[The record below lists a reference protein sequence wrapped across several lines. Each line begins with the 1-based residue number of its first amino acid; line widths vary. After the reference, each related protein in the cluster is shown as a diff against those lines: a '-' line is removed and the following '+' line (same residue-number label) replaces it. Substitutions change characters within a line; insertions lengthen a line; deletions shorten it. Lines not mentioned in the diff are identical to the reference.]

1 MTEAFKVIAGKPTIT
16 KDPNA
21 RLDYY
26 ERWGT
31 WLGDDTIVTATT
43 PTVSGV
49 TVDEANIINAGV
61 DVQLW
66 LTGGVLGET
75 GSVTVHIVTAAGR
88 EDDRTL
94 YFKIRSR

>member
-1 MTEAFKVIAGKPTIT
+1 MTEAFKVFAGKPTIT

-26 ERWGT
+26 ERWGA
-31 WLGDDTIVTATT
+31 WLGTDTIVTVTT
-43 PTVSGV
+43 PTVVGM
-49 TVDEANIINAGV
+49 TVDEVNIINSGE

-66 LTGGVLGET
+66 LEGGTLGET

>member
-1 MTEAFKVIAGKPTIT
+1 MTEAFRVIAGKPTIT

-31 WLGDDTIVTATT
+31 GLDGDSIATVTT
-43 PTVSGV
+43 PTGVGV
-49 TVDEANIINAGV
+49 TVDEANIINSGA

-66 LTGGVLGET
+66 LEGGTLGET
-75 GSVTVHIVTAAGR
+75 ASVTVHIVTAAGR

-94 YFKIRSR
+94 YFKIKSR